1 MAFFIGYEA
10 YVIFARKHPAVSVK
24 YHLNDMLG
32 GSDPE
37 SPLEGFT
44 PFKYGFDVAVG
55 LTTRN
60 KNLLGLGSNNLIG
73 KSLTDQVS
81 DTFVLNF
88 LDPSYGHFVASY
100 DTIVTDPQTNGKS
113 KVTS

>member
-1 MAFFIGYEA
+1 
-10 YVIFARKHPAVSVK
+10 
-24 YHLNDMLG
+24 MLG
-32 GSDPE
+32 GSEQE

-44 PFKYGFDVAVG
+44 PFKYGFDIAVG

-60 KNLLGLGSNNLIG
+60 KNLGSSNLIE
-73 KSLTDQVS
+73 KYFNDQVS
-81 DTFVLNF
+81 DTFVLDS

-100 DTIVTDPQTNGKS
+100 DTIVTDPQTKAKS